1 MEKKEILKFKVFFVL
16 SKVLLF
22 TPVFVVFFQSKGLS
36 FWEISL
42 LKTITF
48 ISIVIMEIPG
58 GLIGDRF
65 GYKSSVII
73 GLILLSISCFLNTIG
88 ATFSI
93 FFIAAIIWGI
103 GSALISGS
111 DIAWFYSYLKSIRQE
126 ENYSKIWGDFTFFNQ
141 LVTAIC
147 MVLSSF
153 IFKLNENIPYIF
165 NGIIFVVSIFM
176 AFLIKGESVTRE
188 KKEQRLFKLKIK
200 NIFSANLLIIFC
212 CSILFS
218 ALIVF
223 VFDTYQVRL
232 SNDHFP
238 VSLNGTLYALFVII
252 TGLGAKTA
260 YKIEKKNKQN
270 VNMLIILGIVQS
282 VSIAL
287 LAFKF
292 GSIYTIVIFTFQE
305 FVFGVFNVISSS
317 LLNKMIDSNNRASF
331 LSLLSLCVS
340 LLKTMIYPIFGSFV
354 DYFKIEKT
362 YCIISLMMFLPLLLI
377 LLSNVIFRRK
387 TKIYKV
393 EG

>member
-1 MEKKEILKFKVFFVL
+1 MEKKDILKFKVFFVL

-22 TPVFVVFFQSKGLS
+22 IPVFVVFFQSKGLS
-36 FWEISL
+36 FGEISL

-48 ISIVIMEIPG
+48 ISIIIMEIPG
-58 GLIGDRF
+58 GVIGDRY

-88 ATFSI
+88 VSFSI
-93 FFIAAIIWGI
+93 FFIAAILWGI

-126 ENYSKIWGDFTFFNQ
+126 ENYSKIWGDFTFYNQ

-147 MVLSSF
+147 MVISSF
-153 IFKLNENIPYIF
+153 LFKLNENIPYIF
-165 NGIIFVVSIFM
+165 NGIIFFVSIFM
-176 AFLIKGESVTRE
+176 AFLIKKESMIRE
-188 KKEQRLFKLKIK
+188 KKEHGLFKLNIK
-200 NIFSANLLIIFC
+200 NAFSTNLVIIIC

-238 VSLNGTLYALFVII
+238 ISFNGTLYALFVII
-252 TGLGAKTA
+252 TGLGAKAA
-260 YKIEKKNKQN
+260 YKFENKNKQN
-270 VNMLIILGIVQS
+270 VNTLIILGIVQS
-282 VSIAL
+282 ISIAL

-292 GSIYTIVIFTFQE
+292 GSVYTIVIFAFQE
-305 FVFGVFNVISSS
+305 FIFGVFNVFSSS
-317 LLNKMIDSNNRASF
+317 LLNKMIDSKNRASF

-340 LLKTMIYPIFGSFV
+340 LVKTMIYPVFGSFV
-354 DYFKIEKT
+354 DHFEIEKT
-362 YCIISLMMFLPLLLI
+362 YGIISLIMFLPLLLI
-377 LLSNVIFRRK
+377 LLSNVIFRKK
-387 TKIYKV
+387 TKVYKV